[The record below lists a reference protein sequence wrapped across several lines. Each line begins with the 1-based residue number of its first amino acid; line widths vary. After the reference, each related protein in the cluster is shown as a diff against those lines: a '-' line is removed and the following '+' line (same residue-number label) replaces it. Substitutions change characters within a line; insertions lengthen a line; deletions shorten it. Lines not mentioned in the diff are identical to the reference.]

1 MDKSRRAA
9 SAALAFGLTGAAL
22 PGVLWAAGD
31 EFPNRPITFLV
42 PQAAGGST
50 DTLAREIGRRLGDA
64 LGQSVVVDNRAGAN
78 GLIGCEIVAKSKPD
92 GYMLLIGGTG
102 TMAINQHIY
111 AKMPYDPVASFVP
124 VAMFGYSTSVLVV
137 HPSVTAKTIGELIAQ
152 AKAQPG
158 AFKYASAGVGSSPH
172 LTAEM
177 FRQMTGVEVL
187 HVPYKGSTPG
197 VFATVSGETQFM
209 FTGVASA
216 AQQIKGGRLKALSIS
231 GAKRAAALPDVP
243 TASESGLPGFE
254 ADFWIG
260 LFAPAGTP
268 AAVVARLNT
277 EVNKILNSQPIKDK
291 FLNSGVDGLAAT
303 PEQFRTI
310 LNKDIE
316 RWAKTVKS
324 AGLKGE

>member
-1 MDKSRRAA
+1 
-9 SAALAFGLTGAAL
+9 
-22 PGVLWAAGD
+22 
-31 EFPNRPITFLV
+31 
-42 PQAAGGST
+42 
-50 DTLAREIGRRLGDA
+50 
-64 LGQSVVVDNRAGAN
+64 
-78 GLIGCEIVAKSKPD
+78 
-92 GYMLLIGGTG
+92 
-102 TMAINQHIY
+102 
-111 AKMPYDPVASFVP
+111 
-124 VAMFGYSTSVLVV
+124 
-137 HPSVTAKTIGELIAQ
+137 
-152 AKAQPG
+152 
-158 AFKYASAGVGSSPH
+158 
-172 LTAEM
+172 M
-177 FRQMTGVEVL
+177 FRQMTGVDVL

-231 GAKRAAALPDVP
+231 GAKRAPALPDVP

-291 FLNSGVDGLAAT
+291 FLNSGVDGLVTT
-303 PEQFRTI
+303 PEQFRII